1 MLGLFIFQ
9 NNRRLWKVIAVKR
22 LIEILEEKLEKVI
35 GLHEIG
41 YETVWLMH
49 EEIDERLVPLHVIAH
64 LAEPVIC
71 ESANYTDKKG
81 DYYTLI
87 VVETGNIENYEVLL
101 KNDEVVKHSEQE
113 DSI

>member
-1 MLGLFIFQ
+1 M
-9 NNRRLWKVIAVKR
+9 IAVKR
-22 LIEILEEKLEKVI
+22 LIKILEEELGKVI
-35 GLHEIG
+35 ELHEIG

-49 EEIDERLVPLHVIAH
+49 EEIDERLVPIHVIAH
-64 LAEPVIC
+64 LADPIIC
-71 ESANYTDKKG
+71 ESANYTDEKG

-101 KNDEVVKHSEQE
+101 KNDEVVKQSEQE

>member
-1 MLGLFIFQ
+1 MI
-9 NNRRLWKVIAVKR
+9 VVKR
-22 LIEILEEKLEKVI
+22 LIEILEKKLGKEI

-49 EEIDERLVPLHVIAH
+49 DEIDERLVPLHVIAH
-64 LAEPVIC
+64 LADPVIC
-71 ESANYTDKKG
+71 ESANYTDEKG

-101 KNDEVVKHSEQE
+101 KNDEVVERSEKE